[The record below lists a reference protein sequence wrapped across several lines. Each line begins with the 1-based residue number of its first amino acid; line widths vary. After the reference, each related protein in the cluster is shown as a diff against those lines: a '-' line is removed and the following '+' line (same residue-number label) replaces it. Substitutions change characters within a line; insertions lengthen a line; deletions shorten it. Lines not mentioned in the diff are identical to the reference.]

1 MEHSQHARNTRVL
14 NFVFFFCLL
23 VFFFN
28 SVFIFFRSNVTVLSD
43 LNLVSVLSDRN
54 FRYVHRLLDVLN
66 LIIVL
71 CFQSTNLKFLA

>member
-1 MEHSQHARNTRVL
+1 MHVIHGFLILFFS
-14 NFVFFFCLL
+14 FVCLYFFLIQ
-23 VFFFN
+23 
-28 SVFIFFRSNVTVLSD
+28 SIFFRSNVTVLSD